1 MSKNKIFYLSTIK
14 IFCLMYCIIF
24 SKYIFFMAY
33 IYIKD
38 NVLFFKNTFFYEALI
53 ITLSIY
59 IPYLIIYWVLYKYE
73 SEKYNK

>member
-1 MSKNKIFYLSTIK
+1 
-14 IFCLMYCIIF
+14 
-24 SKYIFFMAY
+24 MAY